1 MRKTDVAGAAAGAAT
16 RESHG
21 AEDAVFWMGGDAR
34 WSPPG
39 DCPPLTRTT
48 RADVCVVGGG
58 FTGLWAAY
66 WIKRLSADTDVV
78 LLERQFCGAGAS
90 GRNGGWVNGWE
101 DALSTLLGRFGREDA
116 MWLLDASLRSGDA
129 IREVVREAEI
139 DCDLAFAEGLNLAMS
154 PAQMESLRSDV
165 RAAEDA
171 GRGDLFRTL
180 SREEVQEACGSPR
193 AVGGVA
199 TTHAGSV
206 QPALLVQGLRRA
218 AVDAGVRI
226 FEASPM
232 TYLRRT
238 LPAVV
243 ETPAGTVVAD
253 RVVLAGGPWM
263 ARVPELRRT
272 LFVIP
277 SHMVATS
284 PAGELL
290 DAMGWRRGRPFV
302 DARTAVHYGQRTADD
317 RIVFGRG
324 GGRLGYAGRIIPAHF
339 HDEAE
344 AAEIVGDLHDLFP
357 RTAELAI
364 EWSWGGPVERTQHGT
379 PWVGSLG
386 SHDNVHYGTGYSGN
400 GVCPTQLIGRTLAS
414 VALGLDDEYAA
425 SPLVSE
431 PPSYLP
437 PEPVRSLGAQAVR
450 AAIGRCEARAD
461 KGLAADP
468 VSKFVS
474 RGLDFSMPRPLLRRK
489 SGAPPRR

>member
-1 MRKTDVAGAAAGAAT
+1 MRTEDTDGPAGGAGIEAS
-16 RESHG
+16 RG
-21 AEDAVFWMGGDAR
+21 AQDAVYWMGGDAR
-34 WSPPG
+34 WRPSG

-48 RADVCVVGGG
+48 RADVCIVGGG

-66 WIKRLSADTDVV
+66 WIKRLSPDTDVV

-101 DALSTLLGRFGREDA
+101 DALSTLLGRFGREEA
-116 MWLLDASLRSGDA
+116 MWLLDASLRSEEA

-154 PAQMESLRSDV
+154 PAQMESLRGEV

-180 SREEVQEACGSPR
+180 SREEAQEACGSPR

-199 TTHAGSV
+199 TARAGSV

-218 AVDAGVRI
+218 AAGAGVRI

-232 TYLRRT
+232 TDVRRT

-284 PAGELL
+284 PAAAQL
-290 DAMGWRRGRPFV
+290 DAMGWLRGRPTTASSSAAAAGGWATPAASSPRTSTTRPRRWRSSATCMPSSRAPPDWPSSGV
-302 DARTAVHYGQRTADD
+302 GEAPWSARSTARLGS
-317 RIVFGRG
+317 
-324 GGRLGYAGRIIPAHF
+324 GRLGP
-339 HDEAE
+339 
-344 AAEIVGDLHDLFP
+344 
-357 RTAELAI
+357 TAT
-364 EWSWGGPVERTQHGT
+364 STT
-379 PWVGSLG
+379 
-386 SHDNVHYGTGYSGN
+386 
-400 GVCPTQLIGRTLAS
+400 
-414 VALGLDDEYAA
+414 
-425 SPLVSE
+425 
-431 PPSYLP
+431 
-437 PEPVRSLGAQAVR
+437 
-450 AAIGRCEARAD
+450 ARATR
-461 KGLAADP
+461 ATVCA
-468 VSKFVS
+468 
-474 RGLDFSMPRPLLRRK
+474 RP
-489 SGAPPRR
+489 S

>member
-1 MRKTDVAGAAAGAAT
+1 MRTTDVAGAAAGAAT

-101 DALSTLLGRFGREDA
+101 DALAKLLGRFGREEA

-139 DCDLAFAEGLNLAMS
+139 DCDFAFAEELNLAMS
-154 PAQMESLRSDV
+154 PAQMESLRGDV

-180 SREEVQEACGSPR
+180 SREEAQEACGSPR

-199 TTHAGSV
+199 STHAGSV

-218 AVDAGVRI
+218 ALGAGVRI

-232 TYLRRT
+232 TDLRRT
-238 LPAVV
+238 VPAVV
-243 ETPAGTVVAD
+243 ETPAGTAVAD

-284 PAGELL
+284 PTGELL
-290 DAMGWRRGRPFV
+290 DTMGWRRGRPFV

-317 RIVFGRG
+317 RVVFGRA

-357 RTAELAI
+357 RTAKLAI

-386 SHDNVHYGTGYSGN
+386 SHGNVHYGTGYSGN

-414 VALGLDDEYAA
+414 VALGLDDEYSG

-437 PEPVRSLGAQAVR
+437 PEPVRSIGAQAVR
-450 AAIGRCEARAD
+450 AAIGRCETRAD
-461 KGLAADP
+461 KGLAPDP

-474 RGLDFSMPRPLLRRK
+474 RGLDFSMPRPLKWRGP
-489 SGAPPRR
+489 GAPRP